1 MSSPYKL
8 FGKRKSKSLQQE
20 CANLAGGPG
29 SDPKAAAARAQG
41 REPGEMNESSAFN
54 PNNKAKQGSSGMFYR
69 GPKPVAGVNRNPV
82 KKLGMFKADP
92 PGSKKTKVFGGR
104 GTVDTSTKKGRDILK
119 EINSIPT
126 VSSTEPGRVT
136 KGKITVKHNP
146 KAKYGQT
153 PPSGNKVKRTV
164 YKPSGSQYGTWTK
177 IGKGIAKVGGKAL
190 MGGIIDPTNKKDPR
204 IVKQIQKANT
214 KKIDYKKTY

>member
-1 MSSPYKL
+1 MCNSTTMRL
-8 FGKRKSKSLQQE
+8 FKSKSLQKE

-69 GPKPVAGVNRNPV
+69 GPKLVAGVDRNPV

-104 GTVDTSTKKGRDILK
+104 GTVDTSTKRGKDMLK

-126 VSSTEPGRVT
+126 TSSSEKGR
-136 KGKITVKHNP
+136 ITVKHNP

-153 PPSGNKVKRTV
+153 PPSSNKVKRTI

-190 MGGIIDPTNKKDPR
+190 MGGIVDPTNKKDPR

-214 KKIDYKKTY
+214 KKINYKKTY

>member
-1 MSSPYKL
+1 MKSPYKL
-8 FGKRKSKSLQQE
+8 FGKRKSRSLQQE

-92 PGSKKTKVFGGR
+92 PGSNKTKVFGGR
-104 GTVDTSTKKGRDILK
+104 GTVDTSTKKGQDILK
-119 EINSIPT
+119 EISSIPT
-126 VSSTEPGRVT
+126 TSSSESSRVT
-136 KGKITVKHNP
+136 KGSKKRVSNVKKVLKGASKIT
-146 KAKYGQT
+146 
-153 PPSGNKVKRTV
+153 
-164 YKPSGSQYGTWTK
+164 
-177 IGKGIAKVGGKAL
+177 GKAL
-190 MGGIIDPTNKKDPR
+190 MGGIIDPTNKEDPR

-214 KKIDYKKTY
+214 KKINYKKTY

>member
-1 MSSPYKL
+1 MCNSTTMRL
-8 FGKRKSKSLQQE
+8 FKSKSLQKE

-69 GPKPVAGVNRNPV
+69 GPKLVAGVDRNPV

-92 PGSKKTKVFGGR
+92 PGSSKTKVFGGR
-104 GTVDTSTKKGRDILK
+104 GIVDTSTQKGKDMLK
-119 EINSIPT
+119 EIKSIPT
-126 VSSTEPGRVT
+126 TSSSEPSRVT
-136 KGKITVKHNP
+136 KGSKKIVSN
-146 KAKYGQT
+146 AK
-153 PPSGNKVKRTV
+153 KVL
-164 YKPSGSQYGTWTK
+164 
-177 IGKGIAKVGGKAL
+177 KGAGMITGKAL

>member
-1 MSSPYKL
+1 MKSPYKL
-8 FGKRKSKSLQQE
+8 FGKRKSRSLQQE

-104 GTVDTSTKKGRDILK
+104 GTVDTSTKKGQDILK

-126 VSSTEPGRVT
+126 TSSSESSRVT
-136 KGKITVKHNP
+136 KGSKKRVSNVKKVLKGAGKIT
-146 KAKYGQT
+146 
-153 PPSGNKVKRTV
+153 
-164 YKPSGSQYGTWTK
+164 
-177 IGKGIAKVGGKAL
+177 GKAL